1 MRQIVIVNGLPV
13 TGMFIDEPRKGIFC
27 IKGPIDVSTIKSKIF
42 TKNII
47 DNPVLEKKLRE
58 EYDFGDNLP
67 EVQSNSSDKDRYRV
81 QIKRG
86 DLVYSI
92 VDQNN
97 KKIHQGKLSG
107 ESLPDSI
114 KLFVYKFIGV

>member
-1 MRQIVIVNGLPV
+1 MRQVIIVNGLAV
-13 TGMFIDEPRKGIFC
+13 TGMFIDEPKKGIFC
-27 IKGPIDVSTIKSKIF
+27 VRGPVEISEIRKKIF

-47 DNPVLEKKLRE
+47 DNPALEKKLRE
-58 EYDFGDNLP
+58 EYGFGDNLP
-67 EVQSNSSDKDRYRV
+67 EVQSNSTDKDRYRV

-86 DLVYSI
+86 DFVYSI

-107 ESLPDSI
+107 ESLPDDI
-114 KLFVYKFIGV
+114 ELRVYKFIGI